1 MTVLSVWPLGMAL
14 NTKMPQVFAVWG
26 PNWPKRVWG
35 LGHLPLWG
43 ACVGS
48 VGHAKAGH
56 FVTPVTCKK
65 VVLTL
70 EGSTEGG
77 LGWVARA
84 GDRGDRGGGTEGEGA
99 SAEDLEARAAV
110 EVE

>member
-14 NTKMPQVFAVWG
+14 NAKMPQVFAVWG

-70 EGSTEGG
+70 GGSSLVIVRALVALVACARLVSEGT
-77 LGWVARA
+77 
-84 GDRGDRGGGTEGEGA
+84 GA
-99 SAEDLEARAAV
+99 SEILNS
-110 EVE
+110 

>member
-14 NTKMPQVFAVWG
+14 NAKMPQVFAVWG

-70 EGSTEGG
+70 EVGHGEGET
-77 LGWVARA
+77 LGCKA
-84 GDRGDRGGGTEGEGA
+84 RGGIQIGA
-99 SAEDLEARAAV
+99 CVRFHKL
-110 EVE
+110 

>member
-14 NTKMPQVFAVWG
+14 NAKMPQVFAVWG

-70 EGSTEGG
+70 EGN
-77 LGWVARA
+77 
-84 GDRGDRGGGTEGEGA
+84 
-99 SAEDLEARAAV
+99 
-110 EVE
+110 

>member
-14 NTKMPQVFAVWG
+14 NAKMPQVFAVWG

-70 EGSTEGG
+70 GMNDTIVSFM
-77 LGWVARA
+77 LFYNFQPFFNKIKV
-84 GDRGDRGGGTEGEGA
+84 
-99 SAEDLEARAAV
+99 LF
-110 EVE
+110 

>member
-1 MTVLSVWPLGMAL
+1 MLSVWPLGMAL
-14 NTKMPQVFAVWG
+14 NAKMPQVFAVWG

-70 EGSTEGG
+70 VSLELTTTRYVLISD
-77 LGWVARA
+77 LWRA
-84 GDRGDRGGGTEGEGA
+84 
-99 SAEDLEARAAV
+99 LFKLHHN
-110 EVE
+110 EVG

>member
-1 MTVLSVWPLGMAL
+1 
-14 NTKMPQVFAVWG
+14 MPQVFAVWG

-70 EGSTEGG
+70 DIHELTTKRVVSKLMLDMVCMVEAIHFNRDGSMHLRNEI
-77 LGWVARA
+77 
-84 GDRGDRGGGTEGEGA
+84 DGEHDK
-99 SAEDLEARAAV
+99 SMTPDVHVLSD
-110 EVE
+110 

>member
-14 NTKMPQVFAVWG
+14 NAKMPQVFDVWG

-65 VVLTL
+65 VVLTVEIGPGVQAML
-70 EGSTEGG
+70 CQAKPSMHGLYIGSGQSQRTCQGP
-77 LGWVARA
+77 
-84 GDRGDRGGGTEGEGA
+84 
-99 SAEDLEARAAV
+99 
-110 EVE
+110 